1 MAANFTISKIFR
13 DGIIIFPNKVYVLAS
28 EKQEKMIKK
37 VLNKKPLG
45 KFSFQIWRD
54 DFKVEKGG
62 EKILFLLIFTS
73 AILHIQYEKENFGKQ
88 EKKLFR
94 DFFKDETKYSVV
106 LNDNIDQFY
115 KNFIIDKL
123 LNIYPKNDY
132 HREIVETY
140 ERCYEF
146 CKKNDNYLKGLN
158 WINYIW
164 FNYFVNSI

>member
-1 MAANFTISKIFR
+1 MKKKI
-13 DGIIIFPNKVYVLAS
+13 
-28 EKQEKMIKK
+28 
-37 VLNKKPLG
+37 
-45 KFSFQIWRD
+45 
-54 DFKVEKGG
+54 
-62 EKILFLLIFTS
+62 
-73 AILHIQYEKENFGKQ
+73 FGKQ

-115 KNFIIDKL
+115 KDFIIDKL
-123 LNIYPKNDY
+123 PNIYPKNDY
-132 HREIVETY
+132 QREIEETY
-140 ERCYEF
+140 KRCYEF